1 MRDYKKGKYMLES
14 RSSQLLPVAVSKD
27 SASSVAAEQQ
37 QKRVLEKV
45 WVSVEKAMSEM
56 RNVLN
61 TQLEDSSRSLEE
73 HEKTL
78 E

>member
-14 RSSQLLPVAVSKD
+14 RSSQLLPVGISKD
-27 SASSVAAEQQ
+27 SAASSAAEQQ

-45 WVSVEKAMSEM
+45 WVSVEKAMTEM

-61 TQLEDSSRSLEE
+61 AQLQDSSRSLEE
-73 HEKTL
+73 QEKTL